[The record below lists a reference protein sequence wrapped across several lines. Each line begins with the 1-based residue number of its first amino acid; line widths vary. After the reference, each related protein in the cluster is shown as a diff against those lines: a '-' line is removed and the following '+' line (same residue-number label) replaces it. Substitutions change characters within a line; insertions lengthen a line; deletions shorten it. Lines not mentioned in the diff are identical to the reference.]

1 MFTTASRTLAL
12 RALAVK
18 PHAAAITTRALPIRL
33 APIARSFSVSA
44 FVRSPVAGSD
54 KNKTKKAAPKKKKA
68 AKKPL
73 TPEEKEKKEIRDLRA
88 RALLSGPSL
97 LPESTWSVYLSENAS
112 SGDSTL
118 MEKVKQ
124 LSTTFKTISEM
135 ELNVSSTA
143 FMR

>member
-1 MFTTASRTLAL
+1 MFTTASRSLAL

-18 PHAAAITTRALPIRL
+18 APAAVITTRALPIRL

-44 FVRSPVAGSD
+44 FARSTATGTG
-54 KNKTKKAAPKKKKA
+54 KKKAKKAAPKKKKA

-73 TPEEKEKKEIRDLRA
+73 TPEQKEKKEIRDLRA

-97 LPESTWSVYLSENAS
+97 LPESTWSVYLSENAG

-124 LSTTFKTISEM
+124 LSTTFKTISDM
-135 ELNVSSTA
+135 ELNVSNPARTD
-143 FMR
+143 